1 MTMWSITKTL
11 ASIVASLLFKDFWVS
26 CACVHL
32 HLNMLF
38 FCILESGLHIK
49 HLDWLRHRPLPER
62 RAALLYGRPA
72 LTGVTKL
79 QVDDEEG
86 DDDGTIMIM
95 INQFDHFVTQV
106 VVTDRHTFKTGL
118 LDVEINVEEANNEN
132 FEVISMINMVHSS

>member
-26 CACVHL
+26 CACVQCTPAFEYV
-32 HLNMLF
+32 M

-79 QVDDEEG
+79 QVDDEEE

-95 INQFDHFVTQV
+95 
-106 VVTDRHTFKTGL
+106 TG
-118 LDVEINVEEANNEN
+118 
-132 FEVISMINMVHSS
+132 EVCQKYHQPV

>member
-79 QVDDEEG
+79 QVDDEED

-95 INQFDHFVTQV
+95 
-106 VVTDRHTFKTGL
+106 TG
-118 LDVEINVEEANNEN
+118 
-132 FEVISMINMVHSS
+132 EVCQDFHQPV